1 MDNILE
7 NALENVRKE
16 REEKEKIFLE
26 DFDKINEIN
35 ELGEIIHKCFFNSIE
50 SEMNTRYIDVHL
62 QNEPYYEDV
71 KEYSVKNITEL
82 FLELKN
88 ETNLNEEQRN
98 EKMQLLKKLIK
109 PHYIETMNPFPK
121 NILRIGS
128 FGPLYLKNQK

>member
-1 MDNILE
+1 MEEL
-7 NALENVRKE
+7 KE
-16 REEKEKIFLE
+16 KWEIVKKEMEEKEKIFLE

-50 SEMNTRYIDVHL
+50 SEMNTHYIDIHL
-62 QNEPYYEDV
+62 QNEPYYENV

-109 PHYIETMNPFPK
+109 PHYREIKDNHIP
-121 NILRIGS
+121 NILRMIS